1 MSVEMCLRYLLL
13 YRYYPAY
20 SDVGPAVHL
29 ALRPLHHGRLRAH
42 LRVAVRVAVVLQRA
56 VPHHRHRPRLHL
68 HPRPHVP
75 RQVPRPQC
83 CVQCTVAM
91 AENVSPNI
99 WIEVDIGEAIN
110 LSIYLL
116 NLFTVD

>member
-1 MSVEMCLRYLLL
+1 MADGTCIEHSDSEDECPLKCATDIHCCTDIILHI
-13 YRYYPAY
+13 AY

-75 RQVPRPQC
+75 RQVPRSYSC
-83 CVQCTVAM
+83 
-91 AENVSPNI
+91 
-99 WIEVDIGEAIN
+99 
-110 LSIYLL
+110 Y
-116 NLFTVD
+116 